1 MPRFIPLLMLML
13 TIPGLAEPVEIK
25 GARLWIAPDQT
36 QLVIDADRA
45 VEHKIFPVTG
55 PDRLILDIPAGRLTG
70 KLPLAEPQDQLVKGV
85 RSGILNNGQLR
96 IVIDLKQGVRAK
108 SFVLEPNERYGHRL
122 VVDMAP
128 KAATATKEG
137 AIPTAAK
144 GGGGGHRDLIVAI
157 DAGHGGEDPGA
168 IGTHGS
174 LEKEITLAIARR
186 LANLVN
192 RETGMRALLV
202 REGDYYLSLNKRIEI
217 ARQQHADLFVSL
229 HADAFGSGQSAAGA
243 SVYVLSRDGATSAQ
257 AKLLAEKENNAD
269 RIGGVDAKDRVVD
282 LTKTLWEMAQR
293 GTQEHSALAAQE
305 VLSNLGQVGALHQGQ
320 VQKADFAVLKVPDI
334 PSMLVETAFISNPEE
349 EQRLNSPDYQARFA
363 AALMGGIKDYF
374 VANPPPGTRWA
385 RKGGGRQHVI
395 GKGETLGQI
404 AKQYAVSVSSL
415 RRVNGLGEGNL
426 QVGQVLIIPES

>member
-1 MPRFIPLLMLML
+1 MSRLIFLFLLLCL
-13 TIPGLAEPVEIK
+13 AIPGPAEPVEIQ

-36 QLVIDADRA
+36 QLVIDGDAV

-96 IVIDLKQGVRAK
+96 IVIDLKQEVRAK
-108 SFVLEPNERYGHRL
+108 SFLLEPNERYGHRL

-128 KAATATKEG
+128 KVSTADKQG
-137 AIPTAAK
+137 AMEPAAK
-144 GGGGGHRDLIVAI
+144 VGEVRDLIVAI

-174 LEKEITLAIARR
+174 PEKEITLHIARR

-229 HADAFGSGQSAAGA
+229 HADAVGSGPSAAGA
-243 SVYVLSRDGATSAQ
+243 SVFVLSRGGATSNQ

-269 RIGGVDAKDRVVD
+269 RIGGVDSKALVKD
-282 LTKTLWEMAQR
+282 LSKTLWEMTQR
-293 GTQEHSALAAQE
+293 GTQEHSGLAAQE
-305 VLSNLGQVGALHQGQ
+305 VLSHLSQVGALHQGH
-320 VQKADFAVLKVPDI
+320 VQKADFAVLKAQDI
-334 PSMLVETAFISNPEE
+334 PAMLVEAAFISNPEE
-349 EQRLNSPDYQARFA
+349 EQRLNSPEYQAKFA
-363 AALMGGIKDYF
+363 GALMGGIKNYF

-385 RKGGGRQHVI
+385 RKGGGRQGVI
-395 GKGETLGQI
+395 GKGETGR
-404 AKQYAVSVSSL
+404 SP
-415 RRVNGLGEGNL
+415 G
-426 QVGQVLIIPES
+426 